1 MPYSGMTRSATRKRR
16 QDVKDAL
23 SILYKRICTCQCI
36 YGAVG
41 NILNWETA
49 LLTFDMLSLLG
60 PAGCVANGRHFQA
73 CSEIQDQQQRRG
85 HVKFQLALWGRKPS
99 NSARL
104 DPG

>member
-49 LLTFDMLSLLG
+49 LLTFDMLSLL
-60 PAGCVANGRHFQA
+60 A
-73 CSEIQDQQQRRG
+73 RRG
-85 HVKFQLALWGRKPS
+85 VSLMVDSSRRARKFKTSSRDVVMS
-99 NSARL
+99 SFN
-104 DPG
+104 